1 MPKTWKNT
9 RRDIRDLNSRIS
21 KGTVVYTV
29 RNVAAHIAPYED
41 SRLYSAHTFTHR
53 SPVTGNW
60 MTGHMSVAGLLAQEG
75 TIWETPPRGMRDI
88 AGPGPQ
94 VAGPVGH
101 EDYSAY
107 LDDVEIRGLGKR
119 VQGGSD
125 PHTRPR
131 RGERGRR
138 R

>member
-1 MPKTWKNT
+1 MPKTWKNN
-9 RRDIRDLNSRIS
+9 RRDIRDLNSRIR

-29 RNVAAHIAPYED
+29 REVATNIAPYED
-41 SRLYSAHTFTHR
+41 GRLYSSHEFTWR

-60 MTGHMSVAGLLAQEG
+60 MTGHMSAAGLLAQEG
-75 TIWETPPRGMRDI
+75 TIWDAPPRGMRDI

-94 VAGPVGH
+94 VGAPLGH
-101 EDYSAY
+101 EEYSAQ
-107 LDDVEIRGLGKR
+107 LDEAEIRGLGKR
-119 VQGGSD
+119 VRNGSD
-125 PHTRPR
+125 PHTRPG